1 MAILR
6 KENVILRED
15 DTGKIEE
22 LKFQGYEEIKEED
35 LKPKKAAEET
45 GKSRE
50 GIKPFSLFY
59 ERGHDDA
66 LHHTGLLQ
74 ECL

>member
-15 DTGKIEE
+15 DAGKIAE

-35 LKPKKAAEET
+35 LKPKK
-45 GKSRE
+45 GSK
-50 GIKPFSLFY
+50 K
-59 ERGHDDA
+59 
-66 LHHTGLLQ
+66 Q
-74 ECL
+74 EKVEKE